1 MNRSITLVGSST
13 YSKKGIEKLLMGSK
27 KKEQLLPLQEITE
40 RFIAEMHPKNSI
52 Q

>member
-27 KKEQLLPLQEITE
+27 KEQLLPLQEITK
-40 RFIAEMHPKNSI
+40 RFIVEMHPKNSI

>member
-27 KKEQLLPLQEITE
+27 KEQLLSLQEITK

>member
-27 KKEQLLPLQEITE
+27 KEQLLPLQEITK